1 MRLKERLEISG
12 VDEMF
17 AEDFGIEKVRDPYML
32 KLLKFANEAG
42 LKGRRIKE
50 VVKIIAVNK
59 TAIYYD
65 FICEDATKS
74 NQ

>member
-12 VDEMF
+12 VDELF
-17 AEDFGIEKVRDPYML
+17 SEDFGIEKVKDPYML

-42 LKGRRIKE
+42 LKGKKIKE
-50 VVKIIAVNK
+50 VLKISAVNK

-65 FICEDATKS
+65 FICEAK
-74 NQ
+74 